1 MKKLMKVSATFFL
14 AFGLVFSTFS
24 AFAFAE
30 TTGAATKKITI
41 LHTNDTHSR
50 VEESE
55 QDGMG
60 FAKISTLVQKHKKE
74 NPNTLLLD
82 AGDTLHGT
90 NFATLVKG
98 ESVAQVLNKVGYD
111 SMAPGNHDFNYGYE
125 RLLELEKMI
134 VFPLVSA
141 NVKYENGE
149 RLFKPYIIKEVDG
162 IKLGIFGLTT
172 PETTYKTHPKN
183 VEGLTFTDPAEE
195 AKAMVSEL
203 KGKVDMIIAVT
214 HLGIDESSTDT
225 SIKVAKEAPGIDL
238 IVDGHSHSTLVEGLE
253 ADHSTLIVSSGEYTK
268 NLGVVELTF
277 EGNKLKDKKA
287 KLISKQEVADVE
299 PDPAIV
305 ETIASIKKAQEKVLA
320 EVIGKTAVKLD
331 GEREQVRAGETNLGN
346 LITDAMIDITGA
358 ELSMTN
364 GGGIR
369 ASIPEGDITKGHVT
383 TVLPFGNYIITKKVK
398 GADIKAALEVGT
410 SAYPD
415 VKGAFPHVGGMTY
428 KIDVDQPEGQRVHSV
443 TIQGKPLDPNRE
455 YLLATNDFMAAGGDE
470 YTMFKDYPIANE
482 YPALDEALIS
492 YIQKLG
498 DVKIKAEGRIKAEP
512 QEQEAAQPAT
522 EEKAKEEVHPKPVEE
537 SKSQPAEE
545 PKSEAKPVENQ
556 PVAEEKAERAPEI
569 YIVKS
574 GDNLTKIAKIYGTT
588 WRKLQELNQ
597 LRNPNLIYPGQKIVI
612 SK

>member
-1 MKKLMKVSATFFL
+1 MLKKLMKGLIVFF
-14 AFGLVFSTFS
+14 AFGLVFSS
-24 AFAFAE
+24 LSSLAFAE
-30 TTGAATKKITI
+30 QSSGATKKITI

-50 VEESE
+50 VEESA

-60 FAKISTLVQKHKKE
+60 FAKISTLVQKYRKE

-82 AGDTLHGT
+82 AGDTFHGT

-98 ESVAQVLNKVGYD
+98 ESITKVMNKVGYD
-111 SMAPGNHDFNYGYE
+111 AMAPGNHDFNYGYK

-141 NVKYENGE
+141 NVRYENGE
-149 RLFKPYIIKEVDG
+149 RLFKPYVIKEVDG

-183 VEGLTFTDPAEE
+183 VEGLKFTDPAVE

-238 IVDGHSHSTLVEGLE
+238 IVDGHSHSTLVEGKQ
-253 ADHSTLIVSSGEYTK
+253 ADHNTLIVSSGEYTK

-277 EGNKLKDKKA
+277 DGSKLKDKKA
-287 KLISKQEVADVE
+287 KLVSKQEVANVE
-299 PDPAIV
+299 PDPVIV
-305 ETIASIKKAQEKVLA
+305 ETIGTIKKEQEKVLA

-346 LITDAMIDITGA
+346 LIADAMIDVSGA

-369 ASIPEGDITKGHVT
+369 ASIPQGDITKGSVT
-383 TVLPFGNYIITKKVK
+383 TVLPFGNYIITKKVR
-398 GADIKAALEVGT
+398 GADIKAALENGT
-410 SAYPD
+410 SAYPK

-428 KIDVDQPEGQRVHSV
+428 AIDTSKPEGQRVHSI
-443 TIQGKPLDPNRE
+443 TIQGKPLDPKRE
-455 YLLATNDFMAAGGDE
+455 YVMATNDFMAAGGDE
-470 YTMFKDYPIANE
+470 YVMFKDYPIANE
-482 YPALDEALIS
+482 FPALDEALIS

-498 DVKIKAEGRIKAEP
+498 NVQVKSEGRIKAEA
-512 QEQEAAQPAT
+512 EQKVETQPERNTGQPEPST
-522 EEKAKEEVHPKPVEE
+522 EQKPETVSKPNPKDED
-537 SKSQPAEE
+537 KTTQPDAN
-545 PKSEAKPVENQ
+545 AKPD
-556 PVAEEKAERAPEI
+556 PTPEKQQTV

-574 GDNLTKIAKIYGTT
+574 GDNLTKIAKKYGTT
-588 WRKLQELNQ
+588 WRALHKLNH
-597 LRNPNLIYPGQKIVI
+597 LRNPNLIFPGQKIIVN
-612 SK
+612 